1 MSHSQA
7 EFLARMED
15 LVRKFGANADE
26 YLSTSYSEAE
36 VRYQFIDPLFAALGW
51 NLEDKT
57 GLGPARCEVLTEKGG
72 TPGKPDYNFRLHGKP
87 RFFVEAKP
95 PHVKLGAQHVL
106 QAKRYA
112 WNHATVSIAVL
123 TDFEEFRVYD
133 ASLKPDEK
141 HPDLGLLFAYR
152 YDEYLSDAAVS
163 DFWKLSREE
172 VAAGSLGRLL
182 RQDPASRR
190 ARVPV
195 DKAFLA
201 DLTDWRE
208 TLAKDAYKNDPE
220 LSLAALNEAVQAL
233 LDRLIFI
240 RIAEDRRIIEADTL
254 KNLVDRWSEGR
265 RRSLRA
271 MLDSLFTAVNEDLN
285 GEVFTPNAAL
295 DAARF
300 DDALAAKIIQALCG
314 GPYNFAIIGVELLGS
329 IYERYL
335 GKTIRVTAKRAVVE
349 EKPEVRKAGGVYYTP
364 RDIVDYI
371 VEQTV
376 GKVIEGRTPA
386 QIAKLR
392 ILDPA
397 CGSGSFLLAAYQK
410 LIDYHVAYY
419 AEHPQEARLGEMFPA
434 LTDEGG
440 QKRLSILEKGRILTN
455 SIFGVDIDP
464 QAIEVTM
471 MSLYIKALEGE
482 TTLPRKQAL
491 LPSLKNNI
499 KCGNSLIGMDYFN
512 GQLLPD
518 EEEMRRVRPFDW
530 REQFPQAF
538 DGKDGKGFD
547 CVIGNPPY
555 IRIQTMKEWAP
566 LEVELYKKRYAAA
579 GKGNYD
585 IYVVFVERGL
595 SLLNKRGRLG
605 FILPH
610 KFFNAQ
616 YGEALRTL
624 IAKGRHLAHVVHFGA
639 QQVFAGSTTY
649 TCLLFLEK
657 AGSDECRFVKVDDL
671 DAWIE
676 AKQATEGLIPSESI
690 TSAEWNISVG
700 DGSRLRRKLGQMG
713 VKLGDAAD
721 IYVGLQ
727 TSADDVFIL
736 DLVKETPRT
745 LRLNSKAI
753 NAEWTFEK
761 GLLFPLV
768 SGTDVNRYQALPERQ
783 YILFPY
789 VVKSG
794 SAELI
799 NWGEISQRY
808 PKTAA
813 YLLENKKRLE
823 KREKGRFKGRE
834 WYRFGRSQNIG
845 IQGQIKLCVPRLVDK
860 LYAAYDIEGNHFL
873 DNVDVGGVT
882 LKPTYLQQ
890 GLLYL
895 LGLLNS
901 KLLRWYFPHVS
912 APFRGGWLSANRQFL
927 SQLPI
932 RPINLRNRADVKRH
946 DEMVRLVERMLNLH
960 KLLAS
965 AQTTPDRNRYE
976 TQIAA
981 TDRKI
986 DALVYELYGLTEEEI
1001 AAVEDSR

>member
-1 MSHSQA
+1 MSTTQA
-7 EFLARMED
+7 EFRAKLKE
-15 LVRKFGANADE
+15 LVEKFKVNAGE
-26 YLSTSYSEAE
+26 YLSISFAEAQ
-36 VRYQFIDPLFAALGW
+36 VRHQFIDPLFAALGW
-51 NLEDKT
+51 DLGDKA
-57 GLGPARCEVLTEKGG
+57 GLGPARCEVLTDKGG
-72 TPGKPDYNFRLHGKP
+72 TPGKPDYSFRLHGKT
-87 RFFVEAKP
+87 RFFVEAKA
-95 PHVKLGAQHVL
+95 PHVKLGAQHVF
-106 QAKRYA
+106 QAKRQA
-112 WNHATVSIAVL
+112 WNHATASIAVL

-141 HPDLGLLFAYR
+141 HPGLGLLFAYR
-152 YDEYLSDAAVS
+152 YEEYLTDAAVS

-172 VAAGSLGRLL
+172 VAAGLLGRLL

-201 DLTDWRE
+201 DLTGWRE
-208 TLAKDAYKNDPE
+208 TLAKNAYKNDPE
-220 LSLAALNEAVQAL
+220 LSLAALNEAVQVL
-233 LDRLIFI
+233 LDRLIFT

-254 KNLVDRWSEGR
+254 KNLVGRWSEGR

-285 GEVFTPNAAL
+285 GEVFKPNAAL

-300 DDALAAKIIQALCG
+300 DDALAADIVRALCG
-314 GPYNFAIIGVELLGS
+314 GPYDFAIIGVELLGS

-335 GKTIRVTAKRAVVE
+335 GKTIHVTAKRAVVE

-364 RDIVDYI
+364 RDIVGYI

-376 GKVIEGRTPA
+376 GKMIEGKTPA

-419 AEHPQEARLGEMFPA
+419 AEHPKEARLGEMFPA
-434 LTDEGG
+434 LMDEGG
-440 QKRLSILEKGRILTN
+440 QKRLSILEKGRILAN
-455 SIFGVDIDP
+455 NIFGVDIDP

-499 KCGNSLIGMDYFN
+499 KRGNSLIGMDYFN
-512 GQLLPD
+512 GRLPPD
-518 EEEMRRVRPFDW
+518 EDEMRRVGPFDW
-530 REQFPQAF
+530 GEQFPQAF

-566 LEVELYKKRYAAA
+566 VEVELYKKRYAAA

-595 SLLNKRGRLG
+595 NLLNKGGRLG

-657 AGSDECRFVKVDDL
+657 AGSGECRFVKVDDL
-671 DAWIE
+671 GAWIE
-676 AKQATEGLIPSESI
+676 AKQATEGLIPSENI
-690 TSAEWNISVG
+690 TSAEWNFSVG
-700 DGSRLRRKLGQMG
+700 NGSELRRKLGRMR

-721 IYVGLQ
+721 VFVGLQ

-736 DLVKETPRT
+736 GLVKETPRT

-761 GLLFPLV
+761 DLLFPLV

-794 SAELI
+794 SAELLS
-799 NWGEISQRY
+799 WAEISQGY

-813 YLLENKKRLE
+813 YLLETKKRLE
-823 KREKGRFKGRE
+823 EREKGKFKGRE

-845 IQGQIKLCVPRLVDK
+845 IQGQIKLCVPRLVDR
-860 LYAAYDIEGNHFL
+860 LYAAYDVEGNHFL

-882 LKPTYLQQ
+882 LKPACQQQ
-890 GLLYL
+890 GLPYL

-927 SQLPI
+927 SQLPV
-932 RPINLRNRADVKRH
+932 RPINFSSRTEVKCH
-946 DEMVRLVERMLNLH
+946 GQVVKLVERTLAFH
-960 KLLAS
+960 KYLTA
-965 AQTTPDRNRYE
+965 AQTTSARHRIE
-976 TQIAA
+976 GQIEA
-981 TDRKI
+981 TDRQI
-986 DALVYELYGLTEEEI
+986 NALVYELYGLTKEEMEI
-1001 AAVEDSR
+1001 VEST